1 VGQAFLPAICG
12 GLESPPHKGEG
23 FEDPRIC
30 PEFAGGFQMIS
41 EVNREVFNQ
50 LSYGLYIVTS
60 RNEARLNGQIV
71 NTVLQVTAD
80 PPRVAVVIN
89 KKNLTHEFIMDSR
102 VFGASVLDDSTPLT
116 FIGLFGFRTGRDADK
131 LSQVS
136 FIEGVT
142 GCPLVTDHS
151 LSVLE
156 ARVIET
162 VDVGTHMLFV
172 GDVLACDVLRS
183 GQPLT
188 YHYYQTHLKGKASK
202 QSPTY
207 NPDKK

>member
-1 VGQAFLPAICG
+1 ML
-12 GLESPPHKGEG
+12 
-23 FEDPRIC
+23 
-30 PEFAGGFQMIS
+30 S

-60 RNEARLNGQIV
+60 LNDTRLNGQIV
-71 NTVLQVTAD
+71 NTVLQGTAE

-89 KKNLTHEFIMDSR
+89 KKNLTHEFIMGSQI
-102 VFGASVLDDSTPLT
+102 FGASVLDDSTPLT
-116 FIGLFGFRTGRDADK
+116 FIGLFGFRSGRDMDK
-131 LSQVS
+131 LSQAR

-142 GCPLVTDHS
+142 GCPLVTDYS

-156 ARVIET
+156 ARVVQT
-162 VDVGTHMLFV
+162 VDVGTHTLFV
-172 GDVLACDVLRS
+172 GDIVACDILRS

-202 QSPTY
+202 HSPTY
-207 NPDKK
+207 NPHSGKKA